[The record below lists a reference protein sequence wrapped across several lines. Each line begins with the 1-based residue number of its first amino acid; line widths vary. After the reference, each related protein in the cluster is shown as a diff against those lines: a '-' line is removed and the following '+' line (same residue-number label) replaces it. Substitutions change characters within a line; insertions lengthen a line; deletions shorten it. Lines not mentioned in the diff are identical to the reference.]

1 MMCRHKRSVPCSST
15 SCSTA
20 GQWRRRQQQRRQQW
34 WGQQWWAQQDGHHLA
49 GHHYSLCSGGKPL
62 ACLHTKHIRL
72 THHVCKWDA
81 ATPPASSRSLLIR
94 LGQFCKRICSLV
106 MCHYPPKIWVT
117 SCDRNGL
124 LKGMIAHACLAPQTG
139 VCVCRWRQL

>member
-1 MMCRHKRSVPCSST
+1 MSPAVAPPAPQQGNGGGGSS
-15 SCSTA
+15 
-20 GQWRRRQQQRRQQW
+20 
-34 WGQQWWAQQDGHHLA
+34 
-49 GHHYSLCSGGKPL
+49 SGGSSGGGSSGGLSKTAIILL
-62 ACLHTKHIRL
+62 ATIIPCAAVVSLLHAYTQR
-72 THHVCKWDA
+72 TSDSHHVCKRDA

-106 MCHYPPKIWVT
+106 MCHYLPKIWVT

-124 LKGMIAHACLAPQTG
+124 LKGMIAHACLAPQKG